1 MHQIINAI
9 YQHTLFLYS
18 KSLLISPVSTENIPK
33 LQIHEPPKKK
43 KNSFGNQVASEG
55 PIIVTQEGLHCDS
68 GIWIISPRN
77 INADGA
83 IQKEAQD
90 LRLQTAADLAQA
102 LVTLLLCNPS
112 PTPSGHI
119 EKKRWTQ
126 RVQQMMHDVVLVRY
140 LNVLMVASY
149 LNPSLGGRNPHMIQ
163 LVSKNQLPQT
173 RLLLAGVSLCAFRHG
188 LKCI

>member
-1 MHQIINAI
+1 MYIIQIYTYYRMRQIINAI

-18 KSLLISPVSTENIPK
+18 KALLISPVSTQNIPK
-33 LQIHEPPKKK
+33 LQIHEPPLKKTPLV
-43 KNSFGNQVASEG
+43 NQVASEG

-102 LVTLLLCNPS
+102 LVTLLVCNPS

-119 EKKRWTQ
+119 GKKSE
-126 RVQQMMHDVVLVRY
+126 LK
-140 LNVLMVASY
+140 
-149 LNPSLGGRNPHMIQ
+149 GF
-163 LVSKNQLPQT
+163 SK
-173 RLLLAGVSLCAFRHG
+173 
-188 LKCI
+188 